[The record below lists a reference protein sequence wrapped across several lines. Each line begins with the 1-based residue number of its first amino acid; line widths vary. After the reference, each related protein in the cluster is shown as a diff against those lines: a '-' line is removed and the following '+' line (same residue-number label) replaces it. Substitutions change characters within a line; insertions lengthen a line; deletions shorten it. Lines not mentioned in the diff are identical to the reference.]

1 MSPQAP
7 VSQGGLNMRHP
18 HASMHSSETQ
28 SGFSLI
34 EILVGL
40 VISLLVTLVIMQ
52 VFSVFEGQK
61 RSTTGTAD
69 AQTNGNIGL
78 YNVQRDVQLAGYGL
92 PVFAKTDSPLLCT
105 TPSAT
110 ANSLSPIIIL
120 DGGTASDSVSVR
132 YGSTPLGGVPVVIA
146 SAPTPTSAPMA
157 VTVQNNMGCA
167 AGDTALITSGTSC
180 VLVEGAAG
188 VGGVRSITGT
198 TNITLRDG
206 AGVATGA
213 SIACLGSWRTY
224 TYAVNS
230 LKQLTRSV
238 TENGTT
244 STLPNVAEIVNLQA
258 QYGVSAT
265 ATNNQVVQWVD
276 AAGAT
281 WGPTITPANRN
292 RIKAVRIA
300 IVARNGLLEKE
311 DVTTACSSTTTANP
325 TGLCA
330 WDATSANPTIAS
342 PAPTIDLSSI
352 TDWQKYRYRVFET
365 IIPIRSMIWSKDAL

>member
-1 MSPQAP
+1 
-7 VSQGGLNMRHP
+7 MRHP
-18 HASMHSSETQ
+18 HASMHSPVTQ

-69 AQTNGNIGL
+69 AQTNVNIGL

-146 SAPTPTSAPMA
+146 SAPTPTSAPMT

-238 TENGTT
+238 TENGATT
-244 STLPNVAEIVNLQA
+244 TLPNVAEIVNLQA

-292 RIKAVRIA
+292 RIKAVRIS

-311 DVTTACSSTTTANP
+311 NVTTACSSTTTANP

>member
-1 MSPQAP
+1 
-7 VSQGGLNMRHP
+7 MRHP
-18 HASMHSSETQ
+18 HSSMHSPVTQ

-69 AQTNGNIGL
+69 AQTNGNIAL
-78 YNVQRDVQLAGYGL
+78 YNVQRDVQLAGFGL
-92 PVFAKTDSPLLCT
+92 PVFAKTNSPLFCNDAVDPT
-105 TPSAT
+105 KTDERV
-110 ANSLSPIIIL
+110 SPVVIT
-120 DGGTASDSVSVR
+120 DGGAAAGASDTITVR
-132 YGSTPLGGVPVVIA
+132 YGSTPSGGIPVQVSLA
-146 SAPTPTSAPMA
+146 TVTAAPAMS
-157 VTVQNNMGCA
+157 VGVSNNMGCQVN
-167 AGDTALITSGTSC
+167 DTAIIVNGTSC
-180 VLVEGAAG
+180 VITSVTGPTDIAVPSVPTGPDTTHIELQDGTG
-188 VGGVRSITGT
+188 VIA
-198 TNITLRDG
+198 N
-206 AGVATGA
+206 AN
-213 SIACLGSWRTY
+213 IACMGNWSAF
-224 TYAVNS
+224 TYAVNNN
-230 LKQLTRSV
+230 QLER
-238 TENGTT
+238 NGAA
-244 STLPNVAEIVNLQA
+244 NVAEIVNLQA

-265 ATNNQVVQWVD
+265 ANNNQVVQWVD
-276 AAGAT
+276 AIDYDPGEN
-281 WGPTITPANRN
+281 WGPNITVANRN